1 MASLF
6 SLEIAMDRMTVF
18 FTAENERGFVQAV
31 ISVDDWPHFDALG
44 AVKTCDQ
51 VVKTSR
57 KSRAVDDHAKTIA
70 RNNHGG

>member
-44 AVKTCDQ
+44 AVNTCDK
-51 VVKTSR
+51 VVKDEPKKQRRGRPR
-57 KSRAVDDHAKTIA
+57 KEPSED
-70 RNNHGG
+70 